1 MAHYAIVAGRGR
13 TRTRSREWL
22 SGRHGAPRLLAWALS
37 FAAFSVSEASA
48 QQPATDPP
56 PPPPRFELTAQFGL
70 LATTGNTST
79 RSLALG
85 GEVAYRPGVWI
96 HSGKVAFAQNED
108 DDTLKARSL
117 AGRYRAERTINPRL
131 SAYGQYAYLRDIFA
145 GIEHRNTLEVG
156 LSYLLIGREPH
167 ELRVDGGLGFESELR
182 ESAEDANSAA
192 AMSGLAYRWRISE
205 TSEFSEEL
213 RFTFPFA
220 NAGEW
225 KFDQV
230 ASLTAAITSLLSL
243 RVANTIRYAHEPVP
257 GFERT
262 DTITSVALVM
272 KVRRNGP

>member
-1 MAHYAIVAGRGR
+1 MEHHATVESRGPAR
-13 TRTRSREWL
+13 THRGVL
-22 SGRHGAPRLLAWALS
+22 SGNHDIPRLLVCAIS
-37 FAAFSVSEASA
+37 FIVFNASAASA
-48 QQPATDPP
+48 QQPAAEPP

-85 GEVAYRPGVWI
+85 GEVTYRPGVWV

-108 DDTLKARSL
+108 EDTLKARSL

-145 GIEHRNTLEVG
+145 GVEHRNTLEAG
-156 LSYLLIGREPH
+156 LSYLLIDH
-167 ELRVDGGLGFESELR
+167 ERHRLRVDGGLGFESELR

-220 NAGEW
+220 KGGEW
-225 KFDQV
+225 KLDQV
-230 ASLTAAITSLLSL
+230 ASLTVAITSLLSL

-257 GFERT
+257 GFETT

-272 KVRRNGP
+272 KVSRSGP